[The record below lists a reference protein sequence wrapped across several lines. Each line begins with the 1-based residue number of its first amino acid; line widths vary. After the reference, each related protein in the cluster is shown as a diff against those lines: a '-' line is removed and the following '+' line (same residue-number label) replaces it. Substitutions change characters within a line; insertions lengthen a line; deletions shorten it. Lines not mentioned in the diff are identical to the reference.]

1 MYLHMSNNAEN
12 VKNLFVLVRTRKN
25 SPKDVHQMLNVDLI
39 PPEPFHTY
47 CNNKFALQLYIH
59 SQLYIDS
66 KYISICSPLTH
77 HIHDYF

>member
-1 MYLHMSNNAEN
+1 MEN
-12 VKNLFVLVRTRKN
+12 VKKLVILSKTRKK
-25 SPKDVHQMLNVDLI
+25 SPNDGHQMVNVDLI

-59 SQLYIDS
+59 SQLSIDS
-66 KYISICSPLTH
+66 KYISIYNPSIH